1 MARFRD
7 YSREVKKIRIAA
19 DSHKSAR
26 NPDGV
31 DTKIKIKNIIFPN
44 PILLASGTYGLGED
58 FVSVINKVGGMV
70 TKGITLAPQIGNP
83 PPRIYELPGA
93 ILNSIGLEN
102 PGALTFRN
110 KIIPRLKF
118 SCPLI
123 VNIAGFN
130 VDDYS
135 TLVKILDC
143 DRVAGFE
150 INISCPNIKT
160 GGAVFGQD
168 PKLTERIVQ
177 AVRRETKKLVI
188 TKLTANFIDPIVT
201 AKAAAAGGSD
211 AISLINTLYGL
222 AIDHQERKYF
232 LGGKTGGLSGP
243 ALKPFALFCVERVS
257 NAVKVP
263 IIGGGGITKAVDA
276 IEFMLA
282 GASLV
287 QIGSVNLINPFAAL
301 GIIEDL
307 KEYMKVNKIKTIKEI
322 IGRIRSD
329 DDTAYTGG

>member
-1 MARFRD
+1 M
-7 YSREVKKIRIAA
+7 KKVHI
-19 DSHKSAR
+19 SEKSS
-26 NPDGV
+26 NPIKGPEGL
-31 DTKIKIKNIIFPN
+31 DTKIKIKNIVFPN
-44 PILLASGTYGLGED
+44 PVLLASGTYGLGED

-70 TKGITLAPQIGNP
+70 TKGITLSPRIGNP

-102 PGALTFRN
+102 PGALAFRS
-110 KIIPRLKF
+110 KIIPQLKF

-123 VNIAGFN
+123 VNIAGFSI
-130 VDDYS
+130 DDYS

-143 DRVAGFE
+143 DRIAGFE

-160 GGAVFGQD
+160 GGATFGQD
-168 PKLTERIVQ
+168 PKLTERIVK
-177 AVRRETKKLVI
+177 AVRLETQKIVI
-188 TKLTANFIDPIVT
+188 TKLTANFIDPVVT

-222 AIDHQERKYF
+222 AINHQERKYF
-232 LGGKTGGLSGP
+232 LGGKVGGLSGP

-257 NAVKVP
+257 KAIQLP
-263 IIGGGGITKAVDA
+263 IIGGGGITNAVDVVD
-276 IEFMLA
+276 FLLT

-287 QIGSVNLINPFAAL
+287 QIGSVNLINPFAAI
-301 GIIEDL
+301 GIIEDF
-307 KEYMKVNKIKTIKEI
+307 KEFMKNNKIKTVKEI

-329 DDTAYTGG
+329 DDTTYISS